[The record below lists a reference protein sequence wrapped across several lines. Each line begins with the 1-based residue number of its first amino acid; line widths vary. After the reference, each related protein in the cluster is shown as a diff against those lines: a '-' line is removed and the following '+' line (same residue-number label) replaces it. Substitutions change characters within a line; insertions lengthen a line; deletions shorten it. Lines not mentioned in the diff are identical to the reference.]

1 MGAHACACKFL
12 PAMRTRR
19 KLWASPMFID
29 QHGEAWAIIRT
40 LARGSWTLLGSAAEF
55 AAQLAAAEHLKRDTL
70 ILGLVSDTEA
80 SETEARLFT
89 LDEFV
94 KTVRRYDRESSV
106 LGLGRM

>member
-1 MGAHACACKFL
+1 MTAQACACKFQ
-12 PAMRTRR
+12 PATRTRR

-80 SETEARLFT
+80 SETEVRLFT
-89 LDEFV
+89 LDKFV
-94 KTVRRYDRESSV
+94 KTIRRYDRESSV